1 MAKNNHRFLIGLALL
16 FSVAGCGELTLPED
30 ANHDQ
35 PSTPGEEVEKTDTL
49 IAQNDT
55 ARFYLSGIEI
65 RDVMLYSY
73 PTPSELITN
82 PHYRL
87 PTKLE
92 VSAVLKTVPIPEGYW
107 QSGQRILCLDDQNDE
122 GVQIGST
129 HFGTGLYYTYV
140 PNGTITRAGLKTK
153 YCILPIRTE
162 RLKQTNENIIIEIN
176 DCWND

>member
-1 MAKNNHRFLIGLALL
+1 MAKNNHRFLIGIALL
-16 FSVAGCGELTLPED
+16 IFAVGCGDLALPED
-30 ANHDQ
+30 TNHDQ
-35 PSTPGEEVEKTDTL
+35 SSIPGEEVMNTDTL

-55 ARFYLSGIEI
+55 ARFYLSGWEF
-65 RDVMLYSY
+65 RDVMLSVY
-73 PTPSELITN
+73 PTPSELIKN

-92 VSAVLKTVPIPEGYW
+92 VFAVLKTAPIPEGYW
-107 QSGQRILCLDDQNDE
+107 QSGQRILCLDSQNDE
-122 GVQIGST
+122 GVQIGTT

-162 RLKQTNENIIIEIN
+162 RLEQTNENIIIEIN
-176 DCWND
+176 DCWDN